1 MSEHFSTRDQEIR
14 AVFARALPFIDS
26 TLLSQYKLPRD
37 EATEMEQ
44 RLSEWFETFSRRPG
58 TPVPIGSLRSH
69 LLLMTCQAGHVYWAG
84 KLGSETP
91 ADENVKRA
99 LTLGPQEIAIELEK
113 SFEEKEKEK
122 KRQREQEKGKEG
134 DEKEKDS

>member
-1 MSEHFSTRDQEIR
+1 VSEHFSTRDQEIR
-14 AVFARALPFIDS
+14 AIFARALPFIDS
-26 TLLSQYKLPRD
+26 TLVSQYRLPRE

-58 TPVPIGSLRSH
+58 TSAEIESLRSH
-69 LLLMTCQAGHVYWAG
+69 LLLMTCQAGHVYWAA

-113 SFEEKEKEK
+113 SFEEKEREK
-122 KRQREQEKGKEG
+122 KRREGKEKGKE
-134 DEKEKDS
+134 DDMEKDP